1 MNNTKQYYIV
11 IVNRFKEMK
20 GEVWGFTDKV
30 ITFLNDHLIGGL
42 KEFLNWS
49 IENFNFED
57 FRNETLYETLKREE
71 YALYFKNSN
80 VIRSTR

>member
-1 MNNTKQYYIV
+1 
-11 IVNRFKEMK
+11 MK

-30 ITFLNDHLIGGL
+30 ITFLNGHLIGGL

-80 VIRSTR
+80 VIQSKR